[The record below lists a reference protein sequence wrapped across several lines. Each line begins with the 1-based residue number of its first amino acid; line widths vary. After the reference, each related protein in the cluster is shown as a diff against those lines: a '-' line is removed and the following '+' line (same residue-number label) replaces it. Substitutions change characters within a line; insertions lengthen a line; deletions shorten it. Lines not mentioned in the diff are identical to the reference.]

1 MYAATIGLRCV
12 LAQDLRDVMV
22 PEPSE
27 EEVMVALA
35 ADLASGSLNGRD
47 SGGSLIQIG
56 SSSNFLSECPDSD
69 LIDASAQLGDELSGL
84 RNLLLQAIGGGR
96 LTAAAPGD
104 WNTFYWDA
112 ADWQWGVLGEP
123 GWIVLRGCHRV
134 FMMRP
139 MEIIRRMT
147 GLLMAAALTA
157 PLAAEEA
164 ATPSQGLG
172 ESVKPGINEKV
183 LDPEPKVEDWLK
195 RFEVERGEVF
205 HGRKKVLAACG
216 VEKGMVVIDFERI
229 PGKSREWTLGHV
241 RAGKEV
247 FRKE

>member
-1 MYAATIGLRCV
+1 V

-84 RNLLLQAIGGGR
+84 RNLLLQAIGGGT

-104 WNTFYWDA
+104 WNTF
-112 ADWQWGVLGEP
+112 
-123 GWIVLRGCHRV
+123 
-134 FMMRP
+134 F
-139 MEIIRRMT
+139 T
-147 GLLMAAALTA
+147 GIPPIGSGGFWA
-157 PLAAEEA
+157 
-164 ATPSQGLG
+164 SRDGLY
-172 ESVKPGINEKV
+172 
-183 LDPEPKVEDWLK
+183 
-195 RFEVERGEVF
+195 
-205 HGRKKVLAACG
+205 CG
-216 VEKGMVVIDFERI
+216 VAIGC
-229 PGKSREWTLGHV
+229 S
-241 RAGKEV
+241 
-247 FRKE
+247 